1 MSEQK
6 SKQKRL
12 YRSEKNRMLGGVAG
26 GVAEYFNVDPTLV
39 RLFFVL
45 ILCLW
50 GAGIPVY
57 LLLWIIIP
65 PFSKIEPI
73 SEESMKNNA
82 QDIVN
87 RAEEILNG
95 IKGEK
100 KK

>member
-1 MSEQK
+1 MAEPK
-6 SKQKRL
+6 KL
-12 YRSEKNRMLGGVAG
+12 YRSEKNKMLGGVAG
-26 GVAEYFNVDPTLV
+26 GVAEYFNIDPTFV

-45 ILCLW
+45 ILCVW

-65 PFSKIEPI
+65 PFSKITPI

-87 RAEEILNG
+87 RAEEILQDFKSN
-95 IKGEK
+95 K
-100 KK
+100 KN